1 MNEQEQTDQAAET
14 TRNNNPIEIC
24 YQTNRDTA
32 EYCLRILNW
41 FFDQNPDHY
50 LVQRPRVV
58 YDSDGNEKKSVR
70 YQIRKKG
77 DQKDESGKTAAADQ
91 GDPGRTGTSE
101 TGDQSPDKHIQE
113 GISK

>member
-58 YDSDGNEKKSVR
+58 YDSDGNEKQSVR
-70 YQIRKKG
+70 YQIR
-77 DQKDESGKTAAADQ
+77 QKEQPQEPAKEPPGQQAQESNQTGKEQSNESGT
-91 GDPGRTGTSE
+91 
-101 TGDQSPDKHIQE
+101 IQQ
-113 GISK
+113 

>member
-14 TRNNNPIEIC
+14 TKNNNPIEIC

-50 LVQRPRVV
+50 LVQKPRTV
-58 YDSDGNEKKSVR
+58 YDSDGSMKTTVR
-70 YQIRKKG
+70 YQIRQREQPGQQATESNQTGKE
-77 DQKDESGKTAAADQ
+77 QNNESGT
-91 GDPGRTGTSE
+91 
-101 TGDQSPDKHIQE
+101 IQQ
-113 GISK
+113 